1 MPNFWNTLA
10 TSDLERS
17 RAFYK
22 ALGFDVRPGPDG
34 VPCFTVHP
42 NAGSTICMFVR
53 EAFETMIPGRQCDT
67 SESQELVQSLG
78 YDSRAEVD
86 EVLQRARDA
95 GAGGAGEGKEQ
106 PFGYA
111 GGFTDPDGHV
121 WAVLSFTR

>member
-1 MPNFWNTLA
+1 MPSFWNTLA

-17 RAFYK
+17 RTFYT
-22 ALGFDVRPGPDG
+22 ALGFEVRPGPDG

-42 NAGSTICMFVR
+42 NAGSTTCMFER
-53 EAFETMIPGRQCDT
+53 DAFANMIPGRPCDT

-86 EVLQRARDA
+86 ALLQRARDA
-95 GAGGAGEGKEQ
+95 GAAWAGEGQDQ

-111 GGFTDPDGHV
+111 AGFADPDGHV